1 MISISIWKFE
11 KPIEVLL
18 YINYKWGRCGTRWD
32 LKNLEDL
39 ELANDS
45 DLTFLLLKFNVKE
58 L

>member
-11 KPIEVLL
+11 KPMEVLL
-18 YINYKWGRCGTRWD
+18 YITCNWDRCGTRWD